1 MESVVRER
9 FAALI
14 AKAVRSG
21 YWSLTLNESRELE
34 RLTAIAIGEQEFGYP
49 IYGED

>member
-1 MESVVRER
+1 MQKR
-9 FAALI
+9 FADLI
-14 AKAVRSG
+14 AKVVRHG
-21 YWSLTLNESRELE
+21 LMSLTLNESRELE